1 MGYGI
6 TLLVYRKDI
15 RSRSANIMI
24 FVSHVLGLGI
34 QPPGQMQVHH
44 PTIVQQPIIPM
55 SQSQF
60 LLMPQAQSYHIPTT
74 MMTPTMVA
82 HPPFTPPLFIVAPAQ
97 SSVLPPGA
105 DINNLPRGFFT
116 LRIVFYGHP
125 SDEYTP
131 PLCLSSATYKD
142 WSLPSRDALLAG
154 IATWAGHHGLSIRH
168 PGGRIDPLRVKLY
181 VLPKGNNALVVSAM
195 DVVPG
200 IGLVVPGDVVRVVRL
215 GEVEERD
222 WEEALREIKREG
234 YEAVVAV
241 DMGVSV
247 SAPEEDG
254 GGGVL
259 DSTTTTTTTATDR
272 VSTPAA
278 AAEAA

>member
-1 MGYGI
+1 
-6 TLLVYRKDI
+6 
-15 RSRSANIMI
+15 
-24 FVSHVLGLGI
+24 
-34 QPPGQMQVHH
+34 
-44 PTIVQQPIIPM
+44 
-55 SQSQF
+55 
-60 LLMPQAQSYHIPTT
+60 
-74 MMTPTMVA
+74 
-82 HPPFTPPLFIVAPAQ
+82 
-97 SSVLPPGA
+97 
-105 DINNLPRGFFT
+105 
-116 LRIVFYGHP
+116 
-125 SDEYTP
+125 
-131 PLCLSSATYKD
+131 
-142 WSLPSRDALLAG
+142 
-154 IATWAGHHGLSIRH
+154 
-168 PGGRIDPLRVKLY
+168 
-181 VLPKGNNALVVSAM
+181 M

-254 GGGVL
+254 GGGL

-278 AAEAA
+278 AAAAEAA